1 MKITKWE
8 NMDVVV
14 HDNKKYILFFG
25 YKCPFSNTYRS
36 IITYNNEYFNCVE
49 QIFAYE
55 KARLFEPSV
64 AQDIKNCTYGA
75 QAKKLGSYV
84 KNFDPKIWDNHREL
98 VMKEALRA
106 KFDSNTRLKTLLEF
120 TQDAELIEVSPYDK
134 FWGAGVDR
142 TKMIELIEQD
152 KTYPGRNT
160 LGNALMSLR
169 EEYKLEE
176 RMQKHGTINTTR

>member
-8 NMDVVV
+8 NMDAIV
-14 HDNKKYILFFG
+14 HNDKCYILFFG
-25 YKCPFSNTYRS
+25 YKCPFSNMYRS
-36 IITYNNEYFNCVE
+36 IINYNNEYFNCVE

-75 QAKKLGSYV
+75 QAKKLGSRV
-84 KNFDPKIWDNHREL
+84 KNFDHKIWDKHREL
-98 VMKEALRA
+98 IMKKALRA
-106 KFDSNTRLKTLLEF
+106 KFDSNTRLKALLED

-134 FWGAGVDR
+134 FWGVGVDR
-142 TKMIELIEQD
+142 NKMIELIEQN
-152 KTYPGRNT
+152 KTYPGKNT

-169 EEYKLEE
+169 EEYKLK
-176 RMQKHGTINTTR
+176 RATDKQCRN

>member
-8 NMDVVV
+8 NMDAIV
-14 HDNKKYILFFG
+14 HNDKKYVLFFG
-25 YKCPFSNTYRS
+25 YKCPFSNMYRS
-36 IITYNNEYFNCVE
+36 IINYNNEYFNCVE

-55 KARLFEPSV
+55 KAKLFEPRV

-75 QAKKLGSYV
+75 QAKKLGSRV

-106 KFDSNTRLKTLLEF
+106 KFDSNTRLKALLED

-142 TKMIELIEQD
+142 NEMIELIEQN
-152 KTYPGRNT
+152 KTYPGKNT
-160 LGNALMSLR
+160 LGNALMRLR
-169 EEYKLEE
+169 EEYKIE
-176 RMQKHGTINTTR
+176 RANNK